1 MILGWTQRIFTLLV
15 VVTLLAACADEVVN
29 PPKEL
34 ADIEEK
40 FSVQSSWVEVI
51 GQGDEEKF
59 NSLSPA
65 LWQDKI
71 ITADVDGLITA
82 FDIKSGKVIWETNLK
97 QPLSGGVTANAGLVA
112 VGTKNA
118 QVHVLD
124 VNDGKQLWHVNVTT
138 EVLAKPAISDGR
150 LVVRT
155 PDGRIFAYSLATQK
169 QEWFY
174 DRIIPNLTLR
184 GTSAAVATSGVVI
197 TGFANGK
204 MAAFNLRTGDML
216 WEQSISAPRGSSEIS
231 RIVDVD
237 STPVVYSNYLYA
249 AGFNGF
255 AIAMDLTNGRYL
267 WREDA
272 SVTEEL
278 LVDARRVY
286 LVDTKGRIVAL
297 DRITGEEVWTQEGLL
312 YRKPTGAADNQDYVV
327 VGDFEGYLHWLD
339 KSTGEFVARIHLD
352 RYGIGGTPI
361 VTDEHV
367 IATTR
372 YGYIHVL
379 ENPLATS
386 SEE

>member
-1 MILGWTQRIFTLLV
+1 MISGWTQRIFTLLIAA
-15 VVTLLAACADEVVN
+15 TFLAACSDEVVN

-34 ADIEEK
+34 DGIDEK
-40 FSVQSSWVEVI
+40 FSVQSSWVDVI
-51 GQGDEEKF
+51 GQGDGEKF

-71 ITADVDGLITA
+71 ITADVKGLITA
-82 FDIKSGKVIWETNLK
+82 FDIKSGKVIWETDLE

-112 VGTKNA
+112 IGTKNA

-124 VNDGKQLWHVNVTT
+124 VNDGKKLWHVDVTT

-155 PDGRIFAYSLATQK
+155 PDGRIFAYSLASQK

-184 GTSAAVATSGVVI
+184 GTSAPVATSGVVI

-204 MAAFNLRTGDML
+204 MAAFNIRTGDML

-255 AIAMDLTNGRYL
+255 AISMDLTNGRYL
-267 WREDA
+267 WREEA

-286 LVDTKGRIVAL
+286 MVDTKGRVVAL

-312 YRKPTGAADNQDYVV
+312 YRKPTGAADNEDYIVL
-327 VGDFEGYLHWLD
+327 GDFEGYLHWLD
-339 KSTGEFVARIHLD
+339 KSTGEFVARKYLD
-352 RYGIGGTPI
+352 RYGISGAPI

-372 YGYIHVL
+372 YGYLHVL

>member
-1 MILGWTQRIFTLLV
+1 MISGWTQRILALLLAV
-15 VVTLLAACADEVVN
+15 VFLAACSDEVVN
-29 PPKEL
+29 PPKQL
-34 ADIEEK
+34 DDIEEK
-40 FSVQSSWVEVI
+40 FSIDSQWVEVI
-51 GQGDEEKF
+51 GEGDDDKF
-59 NSLSPA
+59 SSLAPA
-65 LWQDKI
+65 IWEDKI
-71 ITADVDGLITA
+71 ITADVKGLMTA
-82 FDIKSGKVIWETNLK
+82 YDQKTGSIIWETQLD

-124 VNDGKQLWHVNVTT
+124 VKDGKKLWHVDVTT
-138 EVLAKPAISDGR
+138 EVLAKPAIGDGR

-155 PDGRIFAYSLATQK
+155 PDGRIFAYSLASQK

-184 GTSAAVATSGVVI
+184 GTSAPVTTSGVVI

-204 MAAFNLRTGDML
+204 MAAFNLLTGDL
-216 WEQSISAPRGSSEIS
+216 IWEQRISAPRGSSEIS

-237 STPVVYSNYLYA
+237 STPVVYANYLYA

-267 WREDA
+267 WRKET
-272 SVTEEL
+272 SVTKEV
-278 LVDARRVY
+278 LVDATRVY
-286 LVDTKGRIVAL
+286 LVETSGKVVAL
-297 DRITGEEVWTQEGLL
+297 DRITGEEVWVQEGLL
-312 YRKPTGAADNQDYVV
+312 YRKPTGAADNEDYIV

-339 KSTGEFVARIHLD
+339 KSTGEFVARTHLD
-352 RYGIGGTPI
+352 RYGVAHAPI
-361 VTDEHV
+361 VTNDHI

-372 YGYIHVL
+372 YGYLHVL
-379 ENPLATS
+379 ENPLAKS

>member
-1 MILGWTQRIFTLLV
+1 MISGWTQRIFASLIALSF
-15 VVTLLAACADEVVN
+15 LAACSDEVVN

-34 ADIEEK
+34 DDINEK
-40 FSVQSSWVEVI
+40 FSVESQWVEVI
-51 GQGDEEKF
+51 GDGDGSKF

-65 LWQDKI
+65 LWEDKI
-71 ITADVDGLITA
+71 ITADVKGLVTA
-82 FDIKSGKVIWETNLK
+82 FDIKSGEVLWENQLS

-112 VGTKNA
+112 IGTKNA

-124 VNDGKQLWHVNVTT
+124 VKDGKKLWHVNVTT

-184 GTSAAVATSGVVI
+184 GTSAPVATSGVVI

-204 MAAFNLRTGDML
+204 MAAFNLRSGDML
-216 WEQSISAPRGSSEIS
+216 WEQRISAPRGGSEIS

-237 STPVVYSNYLYA
+237 STPVVYSNYLYT

-255 AIAMDLTNGRYL
+255 AIALDLTNGRFL
-267 WREDA
+267 WRKEA
-272 SVTEEL
+272 SVTQEL
-278 LVDARRVY
+278 LVDATRVY
-286 LVDTKGRIVAL
+286 MVDTSGKIIAL
-297 DRITGEEVWTQEGLL
+297 DRLTGEEVWTQEGLL
-312 YRKPTGAADNQDYVV
+312 YRKLTGAADNEDYII

-339 KSTGEFVARIHLD
+339 KSTGEFVARTHLD
-352 RYGIGGTPI
+352 RYGVAHAPI
-361 VTDEHV
+361 VTEDKI

-372 YGYIHVL
+372 YGYL
-379 ENPLATS
+379 YSLSNPLTTA